1 MTTPICRAITLW
13 QPWASLCVIPRCAR
27 YKENHRIAGGAVSC
41 GFCNRT
47 FTFNFM
53 RDQGPH
59 RCSCRAAVAA
69 RAEATRPFKTIETRS
84 WKAPDS
90 LIGQRIAIHAAARSV
105 EDLGKVGPFTTWRWN
120 GDSGMTDTT
129 APNSQE
135 IVLPLGAIVG
145 TAVLADCVS
154 MVGLGDVINSG
165 HPVRPPF
172 VVDTAP
178 MGGEL
183 CLATPENYPEGRS
196 IEDQRPFGGFAPGR
210 WAWLLDKPIKF
221 AEPIPCR
228 GYQRVWTVPEELR
241 YIFARGALR

>member
-13 QPWASLCVIPRCAR
+13 QPWASLCVIPRPCVCWAGDQSHLNAGPL
-27 YKENHRIAGGAVSC
+27 NHCRICDDSGE
-41 GFCNRT
+41 R
-47 FTFNFM
+47 
-53 RDQGPH
+53 H
-59 RCSCRAAVAA
+59 
-69 RAEATRPFKTIETRS
+69 PFKTIETRS

-90 LIGQRIAIHAAARSV
+90 LIGQRIAIHAAARPV

-129 APNSQE
+129 TPNAQE

-145 TAVLADCVS
+145 TAVLADCVP
-154 MVGLGDVINSG
+154 MVQFHSRGPGHQPEPLSSPFPPPQPPILAINNDGSALSLHRGHGSGIVDDVS
-165 HPVRPPF
+165 
-172 VVDTAP
+172 
-178 MGGEL
+178 
-183 CLATPENYPEGRS
+183 
-196 IEDQRPFGGFAPGR
+196 DQRPFGHFAPCR